1 MKKSML
7 FHVCACLLLA
17 AVACGKVENEE
28 PKPVIPEVP
37 EQPEEP
43 VEPAPVIPETETV
56 ITIGAI
62 PDSILVETG
71 TKITFSVQ
79 QEEHPEDF
87 KVEVKSILPV
97 YRTDFIVGTDTA
109 QADIHINDKE
119 PAEITTL
126 KNGEENTVSFDNPN
140 AVGEYIIHLAITDKY
155 DRETRDSI
163 KIKVYS
169 PEIIIEFFAK
179 NIGFDEDTFYDD
191 LNNKFSHDPLSPEL
205 IGKQTDTIYTQECF
219 MSVLL
224 PDGTIGYDSVTT
236 TVPGQTVICY
246 IGQEGGGDFVNT
258 RTERGTTSWGS
269 CMDGDQNIHLRR
281 IKPGFHGIMFETSA
295 RTGIGVEYCTIFL
308 IDRWG
313 KEASATIA
321 YRSFGIKE
329 KISEHCKLGDL
340 SYWWYHPI
348 GK

>member
-1 MKKSML
+1 MRKCML
-7 FHVCACLLLA
+7 FSVCAWLLL
-17 AVACGKVENEE
+17 AVACGKVGNES
-28 PKPVIPEVP
+28 PKPENPEVP

-79 QEEHPEDF
+79 QEEHPEEF

-140 AVGEYIIHLAITDKY
+140 AVGEYIIHLTITDKY
-155 DRETRDSI
+155 DRETQDSI

-169 PEIIIEFFAK
+169 PEIIIEFFDYFP
-179 NIGFDEDTFYDD
+179 GFDEDTYYED
-191 LNNKFSHDPLSPEL
+191 LNQKFSHSPLSQEL
-205 IGKQTDTIYTQECF
+205 IGKQTDTIFTQECF

-236 TVPGQTVICY
+236 TVPGQGIVCY
-246 IGQEGGGDFVNT
+246 IEQEGGGDFVNT
-258 RTERGTTSWGS
+258 SKKWGTTSWGTR
-269 CMDGDQNIHLRR
+269 MDGELNIHLRR
-281 IKPGFHGIMFETSA
+281 IKPGFHGIMFETA
-295 RTGIGVEYCTIFL
+295 RTGIGVEYYTIFL

-329 KISEHCKLGDL
+329 NIPEYCTPSDDEG
-340 SYWWYHPI
+340 WWYHPI